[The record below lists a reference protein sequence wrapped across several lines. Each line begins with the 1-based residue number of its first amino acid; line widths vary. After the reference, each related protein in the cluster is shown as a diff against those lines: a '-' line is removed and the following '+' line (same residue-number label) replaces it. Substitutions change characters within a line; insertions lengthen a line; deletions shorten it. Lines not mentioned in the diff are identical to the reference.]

1 MTIAQLCYT
10 AQMAHYNYSLD
21 LCVDTFI
28 VHKDAVL
35 LRLHE
40 KYNYW
45 GTPGGHI
52 DPGEYANEAAIRE
65 AWEESGLKVTLIG
78 PKNWQ
83 KKDTATNQ
91 DLVPPLFVNRH
102 KINEVH
108 EHSAFI
114 FVGTSDSREI
124 NPQEKASLET
134 EYRWCTQSDLNKLLK
149 EDERLRPEVH
159 RYASAA
165 LALITN

>member
-1 MTIAQLCYT
+1 
-10 AQMAHYNYSLD
+10 MAHINYYLD

-28 VHKDAVL
+28 VNGDAVL

-52 DPGEYANEAAIRE
+52 DPGEDANEAAVRE

-78 PKNWQ
+78 PKNWTQ
-83 KKDTATNQ
+83 TDTETNK
-91 DLVPPLFVNRH
+91 DLVPPLFMNRH

-108 EHSAFI
+108 DHSSLVFAAR
-114 FVGTSDSREI
+114 SDSREI
-124 NPQEKASLET
+124 NPQEEDSMDT
-134 EYRWCTQSDLNKLLK
+134 EYRWCTRVDLDDLLEK
-149 EDERLRPEVH
+149 DERMRPETQ
-159 RYASAA
+159 RYALAA
-165 LALITN
+165 LEAAGQ

>member
-1 MTIAQLCYT
+1 
-10 AQMAHYNYSLD
+10 MAHYNYYLD

-28 VHKDAVL
+28 VNGDAVL

-52 DPGEYANEAAIRE
+52 DPGEDANEAAVRE

-78 PKNWQ
+78 PKHWEH
-83 KKDTATNQ
+83 KDTETNR

-108 EHSAFI
+108 DHSAFI
-114 FVGTSDSREI
+114 FAARSDSREI
-124 NPQEKASLET
+124 DPQEEDSMDT
-134 EYRWCTQSDLNKLLK
+134 EYKWCTRADLDELLEK
-149 EDERLRPEVH
+149 DERMRPEVR
-159 RYASAA
+159 RYALAA
-165 LALITN
+165 LEAAGQ